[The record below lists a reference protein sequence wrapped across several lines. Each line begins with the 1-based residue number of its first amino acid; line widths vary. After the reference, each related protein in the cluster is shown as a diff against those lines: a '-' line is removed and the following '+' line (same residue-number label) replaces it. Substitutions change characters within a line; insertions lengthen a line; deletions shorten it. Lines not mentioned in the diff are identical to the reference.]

1 MASVL
6 RELGLRPGDRVFVL
20 LGRGVTLH
28 ATLLG
33 IVRAGMVAARF
44 LQRLSARLGDIDV
57 SGTDHDG

>member
-1 MASVL
+1 M
-6 RELGLRPGDRVFVL
+6 FVL

-28 ATLLG
+28 ATVLG